1 MRRSKRLKPSLPFT
15 TSEVPTSSQSLAD
28 SEYVHHWALCVVFKL
43 VNHYTICNMIQA
55 LNDISFFLR
64 KIFNI
69 QLSNDSHTSI
79 IITIIY
85 ICLFY
90 FMFCM
95 LNKTCLVLVIII
107 IIGHSRRLLYF
118 TNHLH
123 AMFGRNF
130 PMASNA
136 RTVIYNI
143 ILIYF
148 TH

>member
-1 MRRSKRLKPSLPFT
+1 MK
-15 TSEVPTSSQSLAD
+15 
-28 SEYVHHWALCVVFKL
+28 
-43 VNHYTICNMIQA
+43 QA
-55 LNDISFFLR
+55 LHDIQFFLR
-64 KIFNI
+64 KICNI

-85 ICLFY
+85 IYLSY

-107 IIGHSRRLLYF
+107 IIGHSRRLLSF

-130 PMASNA
+130 PMASSSSSSSSS
-136 RTVIYNI
+136 YG
-143 ILIYF
+143 
-148 TH
+148 